1 MHVHSE
7 DLEKLF
13 FKRLIQLRNEKGVS
27 ARDMSLSLGQNENYI
42 NNIENRKNFPSLKGL
57 FYICEYLDV
66 HPKDFFNDEIENPEL
81 VSRFLKQIEKLNKNE
96 IEHLMLIVNDIL
108 ERTSI
113 KTDIKN

>member
-1 MHVHSE
+1 MHSE

-13 FKRLIQLRNEKGVS
+13 FKRLLQLRNEKGVS

-66 HPKDFFNDEIENPEL
+66 HPKDFFNDEIESPEL
-81 VSRFLKQIEKLNKNE
+81 TAKFLKQIENLNKNE
-96 IEHLMLIVNDIL
+96 IEHLMLIVNDLL
-108 ERTSI
+108 ERAAR
-113 KTDIKN
+113 KTDIKD